1 MNRYALTFSVRPG
14 SEAEVAEIL
23 SAYAAP
29 PAGRPEAARPLLDRT
44 SVFMAGQVVVRVVDI
59 TCPPSVAIRHLAGQP
74 QIRAVEERLRPHL
87 VEDRDLADDDS
98 RRRFLATS
106 VMRVVSSRN
115 GHTGHLARTA
125 ALYQALPGQGRE
137 VARLLAV
144 DGAGPGRGATVFRRR
159 DLVVHLLESSDEAPA
174 VPLAGLLAPRV
185 QLARPMTLV
194 TDRVVG
200 VVR

>member
-14 SEAEVAEIL
+14 SETEVAEIL
-23 SAYAAP
+23 STYAAP

-59 TCPPSVAIRHLAGQP
+59 NCPPSVAVRHLAGQP

-87 VEDRDLADDDS
+87 IEDRDLSDDNS

-115 GHTGHLARTA
+115 AHTGHLARTA
-125 ALYQALPGQGRE
+125 ALYQALPRQGRE
-137 VARLLAV
+137 VARLLAA
-144 DGAGPGRGATVFRRR
+144 DGAGSGCGATVFRRR

-174 VPLAGLLAPRV
+174 VPLAGLLAPHV

-200 VVR
+200 VMR

>member
-23 SAYAAP
+23 STYSAP

-59 TCPPSVAIRHLAGQP
+59 NCPPSVAVRHLAEQP
-74 QIRAVEERLRPHL
+74 QIRVVEERLRPHL
-87 VEDRDLADDDS
+87 VEDRDLSDDNS

-106 VMRVVSSRN
+106 VMRVVSSRD

-144 DGAGPGRGATVFRRR
+144 DGAGPGCGTTVFRRR
-159 DLVVHLLESSDEAPA
+159 DLVVHLLESPDDTPA
-174 VPLAGLLAPRV
+174 VPSAGLLAPHLH
-185 QLARPMTLV
+185 LARPMTLV

-200 VVR
+200 AMR

>member
-1 MNRYALTFSVRPG
+1 VNRYALTFPVRPG
-14 SEAEVAEIL
+14 SEAEVADIL
-23 SAYAAP
+23 STYAAP

-74 QIRAVEERLRPHL
+74 QIRAVEEQLRPHL
-87 VEDRDLADDDS
+87 VEDRDLSDDDS

-106 VMRVVSSRN
+106 VMRVVSSPN

-137 VARLLAV
+137 VARLLAI
-144 DGAGPGRGATVFRRR
+144 DGAGSGCGVTVFRRR
-159 DLVVHLLESSDEAPA
+159 DMVVHMLESAEETPA
-174 VPLAGLLAPRV
+174 VPLADLLAPHV
-185 QLARPMTLV
+185 QMVCPMTLL

-200 VVR
+200 VMR